1 MMEITDILLIAL
13 FIEAVVDALKPLW
26 TKGEGGMTASELASM
41 LMGMLL
47 AVTCKINMLEG
58 VVHIDCPPLFLYVF
72 YGLTG
77 IALGR
82 GTNFVY
88 DLWGKL
94 KQWKDKDILS
104 GVQTVIM
111 KTEEDAKEAGIDL
124 EVSHWSLE
132 QLLAFARANGFA
144 LEGSMPADEQKAK
157 EYLIYAMFGP
167 LEEDD
172 PDGGK

>member
-1 MMEITDILLIAL
+1 MVGITDILLISL

-58 VVHIDCPPLFLYVF
+58 VVNIDCPPLFLYVF

-88 DLWGKL
+88 DLWSKL
-94 KQWKDKDILS
+94 KHWQDKDILS
-104 GVQTVIM
+104 GVQTAILE
-111 KTEEDAKEAGIDL
+111 TAEDAKAAGVDL
-124 EVSHWSLE
+124 EVTNWSLE
-132 QLLAFARANGFA
+132 QLLAFARANGFE
-144 LEGSMPADEQKAK
+144 LEKSMPADEQKAK

-167 LEEDD
+167 VEDD
-172 PDGGK
+172 AASGEK

>member
-1 MMEITDILLIAL
+1 MMEITDILLISL
-13 FIEAVVDALKPLW
+13 FIEAVVNALKPLW

-41 LMGMLL
+41 AMGVLL

-58 VVHIDCPPLFLYVF
+58 VVHIDCPTLFLYVF

-88 DLWGKL
+88 DLWTRL
-94 KQWKDKDILS
+94 KQWKEMDVLS
-104 GVQTVIM
+104 GVQTDLIE
-111 KTEEDAKEAGIDL
+111 TEQDAREAGIDL
-124 EVSHWSLE
+124 EVSHWSIE

-144 LEGSMPADEQKAK
+144 LEGGMPADEQKAK

-167 LEEDD
+167 IEDD
-172 PDGGK
+172 ETDCAD

>member
-41 LMGMLL
+41 LLGMLL
-47 AVTCKINMLEG
+47 AVTCKINMLES
-58 VVHIDCPPLFLYVF
+58 VVQIDCPPLFLYVF

-88 DLWGKL
+88 DLWSKL
-94 KQWKDKDILS
+94 KQWKDNDVSLPAAIIE
-104 GVQTVIM
+104 T
-111 KTEEDAKEAGIDL
+111 DAQAKAAGIDL

-132 QLLAFARANGFA
+132 QLLSFARANGFE
-144 LEGSMPADEQKAK
+144 LEKSMPADEQKAK

-167 LEEDD
+167 LED
-172 PDGGK
+172 